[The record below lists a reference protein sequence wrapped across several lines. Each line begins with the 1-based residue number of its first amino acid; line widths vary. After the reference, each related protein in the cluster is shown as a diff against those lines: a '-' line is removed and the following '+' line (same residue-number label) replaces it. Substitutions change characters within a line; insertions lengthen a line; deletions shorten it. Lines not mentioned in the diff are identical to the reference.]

1 MSIFKYKAKKA
12 TGESIE
18 GKVEAA
24 SASIANT
31 VLQNRGLFVINIKSF
46 EENPLDSLANFLTG
60 IKHKEI
66 VTFTSQLSTM
76 ITAGLPL
83 VTALNILEE
92 TSKESMSKL
101 LESIMKQIEG
111 GNSFHKALEEHPKQF
126 NKVYTQLVKAGE
138 TGGVLDKVLDRL
150 AQNLDKEKEFR
161 GKVKG
166 AMVYPIIVVCI
177 MIVVMFIMMIFVV
190 PKLTS
195 MFAEFGAE
203 LPLPTKILIGVSD
216 FFTKFWWLL
225 IALIGG
231 GGFFLK
237 TWGKTEKG
245 KKMIDR
251 FILKIPIWGDLS
263 TKLVLTEFT
272 RTLSLLLTAGISLIN
287 GIDIVKDSM
296 TNQLFLEAMR
306 DTRDEI
312 EKGISLSDSISKHEI
327 FPAIL
332 YQMIAVGEETGKLDE
347 VLMKVA
353 VYFEKEAEQA
363 VENLTAAMEP
373 LIMVVLGVTVGG
385 MVISI
390 MLPIFNIT
398 QHM

>member
-1 MSIFKYKAKKA
+1 METRRRRAERIPEKKVK
-12 TGESIE
+12 T
-18 GKVEAA
+18 K
-24 SASIANT
+24 NKKKH
-31 VLQNRGLFVINIKSF
+31 RGLKIFG
-46 EENPLDSLANFLTG
+46 L
-60 IKHKEI
+60 I
-66 VTFTSQLSTM
+66 V
-76 ITAGLPL
+76 
-83 VTALNILEE
+83 
-92 TSKESMSKL
+92 
-101 LESIMKQIEG
+101 
-111 GNSFHKALEEHPKQF
+111 
-126 NKVYTQLVKAGE
+126 
-138 TGGVLDKVLDRL
+138 
-150 AQNLDKEKEFR
+150 
-161 GKVKG
+161 
-166 AMVYPIIVVCI
+166 
-177 MIVVMFIMMIFVV
+177 
-190 PKLTS
+190 
-195 MFAEFGAE
+195 
-203 LPLPTKILIGVSD
+203 
-216 FFTKFWWLL
+216 LL